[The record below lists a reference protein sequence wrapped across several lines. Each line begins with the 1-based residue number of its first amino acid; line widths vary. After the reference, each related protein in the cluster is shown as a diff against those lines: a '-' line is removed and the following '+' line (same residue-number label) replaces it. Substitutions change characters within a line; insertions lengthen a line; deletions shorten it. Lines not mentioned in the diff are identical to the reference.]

1 MRDPDPDEYLPTRG
15 TLLGRLKNL
24 DDQESWRD
32 FFETYWKLIYN
43 TALRAGLSH
52 ADAEEVVQETVLT
65 VTRRIRELKYDP
77 ALGSFKG
84 WLLNTVRWRIADQFR
99 KRTPGDAAAVGPGED
114 GRTATVERLPDGF
127 DWDAL
132 WERDWQRNLMDAA
145 IARVKQEVSPRQ
157 FQIYDLY
164 VLKEWPVRKVAGAL
178 GISAAQ
184 VYLAK
189 HRVNAALRRRY
200 RELEKKLF

>member
-1 MRDPDPDEYLPTRG
+1 MRDAGPDEYLPTRG

-43 TALRAGLSH
+43 SAVRAGLSH

-65 VTRRIRELKYDP
+65 VTKRIRDLKYDP

-84 WLLNTVRWRIADQFR
+84 WLLNTVRWRVADQFR
-99 KRTPGDAAAVGPGED
+99 KRTPGDAAAGRPGD
-114 GRTATVERLPDGF
+114 GERTATIERVADGF

-132 WERDWQRNLMDAA
+132 WEREWKKNLMDAA
-145 IARVKQEVSPRQ
+145 IERVKQEVRPRQ
-157 FQIYDLY
+157 FQIFDLY
-164 VLKEWPVRKVAGAL
+164 VLKEWPVRKITRTL
-178 GISAAQ
+178 GVSAAQ

-189 HRVNAALRRRY
+189 HRVAAALRRQY
-200 RELEKKLF
+200 REVETKLF